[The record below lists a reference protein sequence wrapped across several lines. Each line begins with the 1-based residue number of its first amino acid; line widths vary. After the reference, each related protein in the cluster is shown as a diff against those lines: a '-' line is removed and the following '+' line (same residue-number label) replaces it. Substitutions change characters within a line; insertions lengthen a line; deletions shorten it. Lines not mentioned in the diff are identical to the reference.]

1 MTLAWKLEVSL
12 SAVLARSWTFLPNI
26 ESFAVIGGDADVTR
40 DPQYAPGPFT
50 IKKPSTLILEN
61 VTLQYSGIYR
71 FGIYAGGK
79 STESDVTVTVAGK
92 CLLDKIL
99 YLFTVPFTTRFCTC
113 SIAVIFRH

>member
-1 MTLAWKLEVSL
+1 MTLAWQLNVSL
-12 SAVLARSWTFLPNI
+12 PDVLARSWTFLPNN
-26 ESFAVIGGDADVTR
+26 EPFADIAGDADVR
-40 DPQYAPGPFT
+40 EKPQYAPGPFT

-71 FGIYAGGK
+71 FAIYASGK

-99 YLFTVPFTTRFCTC
+99 CLFTVPFTT
-113 SIAVIFRH
+113 